1 MRPIA
6 LLLVFV
12 ATVALARL
20 IPRRVCRPECAR
32 AMAALTLPAPFAPV
46 FPACDAKHPPGSR
59 RCLRVLVRHCRH
71 GGADCVF
78 PVPSPAGAFP

>member
-32 AMAALTLPAPFAPV
+32 AMAALTLPAPFAP
-46 FPACDAKHPPGSR
+46 CDAKHPPGSR